1 MQTISQHETIQDEG
15 YVYFLTEAPELLQNI
30 EQGLLDLQD
39 SYSIQKVHG
48 LMRSAHNLK
57 GAAASVGLDTIKTV
71 AHYLEDVFKALYNPE
86 IDLDKELE
94 QLLFEGYECL
104 REPLM
109 AEVGGTKIDSQE
121 ILDRAAGVFASC
133 KEKLGD
139 FMGEET
145 RMPTAAE
152 LGFDITLSIF
162 EAGVTDKIAELQTVY
177 NSGDLENIKTSFTSQ
192 AEVFVGLAES
202 LNLPGFL
209 AISRQ
214 FLSALNDYPHE
225 VLEIASLALS
235 DWNKGKQAVL
245 AGDRTEGGSP
255 SPGWSKFGMAV
266 ADPNH
271 VINTDNQGDRN
282 GIQDTQKDIQ
292 PVNLSAPSFAETNSE
307 DLDLNLL
314 DLDDESHSQPEIL
327 NGTGSNDHFNNDLN
341 GNLNGNLNSNL
352 DLDQDLDQLATNLG
366 DLDLDND
373 DSDHGDLDSE
383 TITVPAIQAN
393 NQLNNQSNI
402 TSNSVAPEEPAELPD
417 LDDIFGD
424 LEVSGILDN
433 PAENVVNLDEEI
445 SPVTIPP
452 NDSPS
457 INSPRVSPNSSST
470 TKPSPVKSVIETLT
484 NSLDPDLSQTTES
497 DTTNNPNK
505 KASENKTTSPRS
517 NTTTTGPSV
526 VKQSVRIDLEKLDS
540 LNHLV
545 GELLINQNRIATR
558 NEQLLTAV
566 KELVSQLKQEAPKVT
581 VNVEEVNTAAIP
593 ESQVEDLQPRHNI
606 LKGSPVEMIKVL
618 SQLVTESNETAVKQQ
633 RLLLNLRDDLMEARM
648 SPLGEL
654 LQRFPRILQQA
665 ANSQEKPIDIQ
676 ISGNDVLSDKSVW
689 DKIYDPLMHL
699 LRNAIAHGIE
709 SPELRRKV
717 GKPERGQIIV
727 HAYNQG
733 TRMVI
738 EISDDGR
745 GINLEKVRQKAIE
758 LEIIT
763 VEQARTL
770 SEAATIDLLFE
781 PGFSTA
787 AQVNDLAGRGVGLDV
802 VRSQLQSIKGTV
814 LVRSQVGKGT
824 TFSLQIPI
832 PMTIAKL
839 MVVQAGN
846 AVYAMPSEM
855 IAQIMI
861 PQPDQVK
868 QSRGQRVLYWNERVV
883 PLQKL
888 SDMMIYKSQTQGLS
902 KITDAKLMPIKGH
915 NITRLT
921 KFLSLP
927 THPVLLLN
935 ETGMLPDLQANTNDD
950 SKTWGL
956 EVEEL
961 FGEQELVI
969 KPLGNAIAYPKYIYG
984 CTILGDGS
992 LILVIDPLNLIDQSV
1007 DQPMGMA
1014 PITPQTY
1021 LPNISTGSASRL
1033 LPGDAAKLRTE
1044 SIEVKPTEPEKIPV
1058 SSSAILVVDDSET
1071 LRKTISSTLIRAG
1084 YQVIQAANGLEAIQ
1098 KLQQNNHIDLI
1109 ISDVEM
1115 PEMNG
1120 FQFLNHCRQDQSLTN
1135 IPIVMLTACR
1145 SNEHQQLALALGA
1158 AAYLTKPC
1166 SQPDLLTTVA
1176 QNKLG

>member
-1 MQTISQHETIQDEG
+1 
-15 YVYFLTEAPELLQNI
+15 
-30 EQGLLDLQD
+30 
-39 SYSIQKVHG
+39 
-48 LMRSAHNLK
+48 
-57 GAAASVGLDTIKTV
+57 
-71 AHYLEDVFKALYNPE
+71 
-86 IDLDKELE
+86 
-94 QLLFEGYECL
+94 
-104 REPLM
+104 
-109 AEVGGTKIDSQE
+109 
-121 ILDRAAGVFASC
+121 
-133 KEKLGD
+133 
-139 FMGEET
+139 
-145 RMPTAAE
+145 
-152 LGFDITLSIF
+152 
-162 EAGVTDKIAELQTVY
+162 
-177 NSGDLENIKTSFTSQ
+177 
-192 AEVFVGLAES
+192 
-202 LNLPGFL
+202 
-209 AISRQ
+209 
-214 FLSALNDYPHE
+214 
-225 VLEIASLALS
+225 
-235 DWNKGKQAVL
+235 
-245 AGDRTEGGSP
+245 
-255 SPGWSKFGMAV
+255 
-266 ADPNH
+266 
-271 VINTDNQGDRN
+271 
-282 GIQDTQKDIQ
+282 
-292 PVNLSAPSFAETNSE
+292 
-307 DLDLNLL
+307 
-314 DLDDESHSQPEIL
+314 
-327 NGTGSNDHFNNDLN
+327 
-341 GNLNGNLNSNL
+341 
-352 DLDQDLDQLATNLG
+352 
-366 DLDLDND
+366 
-373 DSDHGDLDSE
+373 
-383 TITVPAIQAN
+383 
-393 NQLNNQSNI
+393 
-402 TSNSVAPEEPAELPD
+402 
-417 LDDIFGD
+417 
-424 LEVSGILDN
+424 
-433 PAENVVNLDEEI
+433 
-445 SPVTIPP
+445 
-452 NDSPS
+452 
-457 INSPRVSPNSSST
+457 
-470 TKPSPVKSVIETLT
+470 IETLT
-484 NSLDPDLSQTTES
+484 NPLDPDLSKTTES
-497 DTTNNPNK
+497 NTTK
-505 KASENKTTSPRS
+505 KTSENKTTSPRS
-517 NTTTTGPSV
+517 NTTTGPSV

-606 LKGSPVEMIKVL
+606 LKGSPAEMIKVL

-709 SPELRRKV
+709 SPDQRRKL

-950 SKTWGL
+950 SRTWGL

-992 LILVIDPLNLIDQSV
+992 LILVIDPLSLIDQSV
-1007 DQPMGMA
+1007 DQPMGA
-1014 PITPQTY
+1014 GPIIPQAY

-1044 SIEVKPTEPEKIPV
+1044 SIEVKPAEPEKIPV

-1084 YQVIQAANGLEAIQ
+1084 YQVIQAGNGVEAIQ

-1120 FQFLNHCRQDQSLTN
+1120 FQFLNHCRQDQSLAN
-1135 IPIVMLTACR
+1135 IPVVMLTACR

>member
-86 IDLDKELE
+86 VNLDKELE

-121 ILDRAAGVFASC
+121 ILERAAEVFASC

-139 FMGEET
+139 FMGEEA

-162 EAGVTDKIAELQTVY
+162 EAGVTDKIVELQTVY

-214 FLSALNDYPHE
+214 FLSALNDYPQDI
-225 VLEIASLALS
+225 LEIAGLALD

-245 AGDRTEGGSP
+245 AGDRTQGGSP
-255 SPGWSKFGMAV
+255 SAGWSKFGMAEV
-266 ADPNH
+266 MTNDD
-271 VINTDNQGDRN
+271 VIEVNDLNDS
-282 GIQDTQKDIQ
+282 Q
-292 PVNLSAPSFAETNSE
+292 PANLSAPSFAETNSE

-314 DLDDESHSQPEIL
+314 DLDDQPDSSPEIL
-327 NGTGSNDHFNNDLN
+327 NGTGNSLNNNINNNNLNGNVN
-341 GNLNGNLNSNL
+341 GNLN
-352 DLDQDLDQLATNLG
+352 LDQDLDLDQATTTNLG
-366 DLDLDND
+366 DLEN
-373 DSDHGDLDSE
+373 
-383 TITVPAIQAN
+383 
-393 NQLNNQSNI
+393 SNLE
-402 TSNSVAPEEPAELPD
+402 NGNLELD

-424 LEVSGILDN
+424 VEVSGILDN
-433 PAENVVNLDEEI
+433 TENAINLDEETSPIAIEPTESATNTSTIPSPVI
-445 SPVTIPP
+445 SPATSSNTSNTPNIPP
-452 NDSPS
+452 PASPA
-457 INSPRVSPNSSST
+457 NS
-470 TKPSPVKSVIETLT
+470 VKSVIETLT
-484 NSLDPDLSQTTES
+484 NPVDPRPSKTSESNTNTT
-497 DTTNNPNK
+497 NK
-505 KASENKTTSPRS
+505 KASENKTTSARS
-517 NTTTTGPSV
+517 NTTTGPSV

-581 VNVEEVNTAAIP
+581 VNVEEVNTEAIP
-593 ESQVEDLQPRHNI
+593 ESQVEDVQPRHNI
-606 LKGSPVEMIKVL
+606 LKGSPAEMIKVL

-709 SPELRRKV
+709 SPDQRRKV

-738 EISDDGR
+738 EITDDGR
-745 GINLEKVRQKAIE
+745 GINLDKVRQKAID

-902 KITDAKLMPIKGH
+902 KISDAKLMPIKGH

-935 ETGMLPDLQANTNDD
+935 ETGMLPDLQVNTNDD

-992 LILVIDPLNLIDQSV
+992 LILVIDPLSLIDQSV
-1007 DQPMGMA
+1007 DQPMGA
-1014 PITPQTY
+1014 GPIIPQAY
-1021 LPNISTGSASRL
+1021 LPISTGSASRL

-1044 SIEVKPTEPEKIPV
+1044 SIEVKPAQPEKIPV
-1058 SSSAILVVDDSET
+1058 NSSAILVVDDSET

-1084 YQVIQAANGLEAIQ
+1084 YQVIQAGNGLEAIQ
-1098 KLQQNNHIDLI
+1098 KLQQNANINLI

-1120 FQFLNHCRQDQSLTN
+1120 FQFLNHCRQDQSLSS
-1135 IPIVMLTACR
+1135 IPVVMLTACR